1 MWLLYIMVGVVG
13 AKVVR
18 CQHDT
23 MPLNVF
29 GQFYER
35 LSVREANTKLLHE
48 TVTCIATKESHL
60 HN

>member
-1 MWLLYIMVGVVG
+1 MVGVVG